1 MTYDANKAASSNYVF
16 ALSPYYEDSKLKDS
30 SEGAYYSIMD
40 AMSYDDEDS
49 ATLAQ
54 DLIDAVNDC
63 EAQANA

>member
-1 MTYDANKAASSNYVF
+1 
-16 ALSPYYEDSKLKDS
+16 
-30 SEGAYYSIMD
+30 
-40 AMSYDDEDS
+40 MSYDDEDS